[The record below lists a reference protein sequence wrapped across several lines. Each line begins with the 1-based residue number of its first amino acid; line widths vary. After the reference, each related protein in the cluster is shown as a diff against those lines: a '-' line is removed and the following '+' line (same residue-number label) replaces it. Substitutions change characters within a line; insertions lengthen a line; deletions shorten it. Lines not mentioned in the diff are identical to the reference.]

1 MKKLFILVLVIVLLS
16 AVAGCSSDS
25 SEPEPD
31 LSKNSVTVEEG
42 VLRVGMDLQY
52 PPFETFD
59 DSGNPIGISVD
70 VAQALADKLELEL
83 EVVNMDF
90 STLIPALE
98 TGDIDIVIASMS
110 ITQEREEKVDFT
122 APYFYFKIIGL
133 MNKDYADDN
142 SLDDE
147 STADD
152 LWAIKDTR
160 FIGLAGQIS
169 VNIPE
174 AHGFDVQM
182 SVDKS
187 AAITEIVNGEADMLL
202 ISPEVVVGAH
212 NANPN
217 TTAVFWTPLEVSPIG
232 MAVDEGNKELL
243 ELADEFIAL
252 MDSEGGVYDKLRQK
266 YASTLQELYG
276 EGFTMDFYIYEQ

>member
-1 MKKLFILVLVIVLLS
+1 MKKLFILVLIVVLLS
-16 AVAGCSSDS
+16 AFAGCSSDS
-25 SEPEPD
+25 DEPEPD
-31 LSKNSVTVEEG
+31 LSENSVTVEEG

-59 DSGNPIGISVD
+59 DDGNPTGISVD
-70 VAQALADKLELEL
+70 VAQAFADKMELEL

-133 MNKDYADDN
+133 MNKEYADAN
-142 SLDDE
+142 SLSDE
-147 STADD
+147 STAED

-160 FIGLAGQIS
+160 FVGLAGQIS
-169 VNIPE
+169 VAIPE
-174 AHGFDVQM
+174 EKGFDVKM

-187 AAITEIVNGEADMLL
+187 AAITEIVNAEADMLL

-252 MDSEGGVYDKLRQK
+252 MDSEGGVYDQLREK
-266 YASTLQELYG
+266 YSDTLEELYG
-276 EGFTMDFYIYEQ
+276 DGFTMDFYIYE